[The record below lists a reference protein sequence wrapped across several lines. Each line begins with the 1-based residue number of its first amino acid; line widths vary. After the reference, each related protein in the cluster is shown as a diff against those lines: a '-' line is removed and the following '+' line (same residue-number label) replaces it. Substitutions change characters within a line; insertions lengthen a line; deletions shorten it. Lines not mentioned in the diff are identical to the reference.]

1 MREIGS
7 LLIAAWFRI
16 GSESRSIDRQNIIDE
31 GIDCGMNLSDGNQ
44 NGDTNNQHDQIKKY
58 VDQIVARYID
68 EMLRVEAHKV
78 ESELNMG
85 NDAGSDSED
94 MDGEDG
100 YKMSEVYNTVG
111 SISGV
116 VSTN

>member
-1 MREIGS
+1 
-7 LLIAAWFRI
+7 
-16 GSESRSIDRQNIIDE
+16 
-31 GIDCGMNLSDGNQ
+31 
-44 NGDTNNQHDQIKKY
+44 
-58 VDQIVARYID
+58 
-68 EMLRVEAHKV
+68 MLRVEAQKV